1 MPIKEL
7 VDMCRERNILT
18 LVDGAHVCGQLPVH
32 IETIGADFYGGN
44 MRTVIT

>member
-18 LVDGAHVCGQLPVH
+18 LVDGAHVCGQLPVN
-32 IETIGADFYGGN
+32 IETIDADFYGGN
-44 MRTVIT
+44 FWKKK